1 MYRIPRRTALDV
13 PTVLAAPAVV
23 SSVAGKGSAFG
34 APAVLAVTAVVSSV
48 AGTVTRCNV
57 ECAGAAEAAVSV
69 FASSDAVSSMHHER
83 SDVLDDCDAPD
94 IVAPS
99 DLRQHCLE
107 MRNDECQRA

>member
-13 PTVLAAPAVV
+13 A

-34 APAVLAVTAVVSSV
+34 APAEAAV
-48 AGTVTRCNV
+48 GT
-57 ECAGAAEAAVSV
+57 AEAAVSV